1 MRQRIDRAVR
11 IRWIDH
17 TALGQ
22 RVDQAVLGQRV
33 EQGVLGQRKD
43 KSSRTGPGWMP
54 DSSFRR

>member
-11 IRWIDH
+11 I
-17 TALGQ
+17 Q
-22 RVDQAVLGQRV
+22 RVDQTVLGQRV
-33 EQGVLGQRKD
+33 EQGVLGQGKD